1 MMSSFFSSSF
11 DALTLTTATDDAEA
25 PVNDGL
31 EEEAADEI
39 AGADGLFGALA
50 TRAEGVVPPPHHHHQ
65 SSSMSLNKLS

>member
-1 MMSSFFSSSF
+1 MMSSFSSSSF
-11 DALTLTTATDDAEA
+11 DTLTPTTATDDAEA

-39 AGADGLFGALA
+39 AGADGIFDALV
-50 TRAEGVVPPPHHHHQ
+50 TRAQEVAPPPPHQ

>member
-39 AGADGLFGALA
+39 AGADGLFDALA
-50 TRAEGVVPPPHHHHQ
+50 TRAEEVAPPPPPNQ
-65 SSSMSLNKLS
+65 SPSMSLNKLS